1 MKDCLGIKV
10 PEQKQ
15 DFKMKR
21 ICQRISNEE
30 AKKLVPYD
38 RTRTSL
44 PPSHF
49 AVKIEEN
56 GWEKIEYYTHRL
68 RQSVDGG
75 KGDQSVYILENV
87 SMPGIVKIGYTK
99 GDPNDRADQLSK
111 GSGIPTPFK
120 VVFSY
125 SCFNG
130 ERIERAVHKYFKKQR
145 VKNSDGKDKEFF
157 SVTVDEVKKVI
168 NEIGTKYD

>member
-1 MKDCLGIKV
+1 
-10 PEQKQ
+10 
-15 DFKMKR
+15 MKR
-21 ICQRISNEE
+21 ITNEE

-49 AVKIEEN
+49 TVESKKD
-56 GWEKIEYYTHRL
+56 GWDKIEYYTHRL
-68 RQSVDGG
+68 RQSINGG

-87 SMPGIVKIGYTK
+87 SMPGIIKIGYTK

-111 GSGIPTPFK
+111 GTGVPTPYK

-145 VKNSDGKDKEFF
+145 INSDREFF
-157 SVTVDEVKKVI
+157 SVTVDEAKTVI

>member
-1 MKDCLGIKV
+1 
-10 PEQKQ
+10 
-15 DFKMKR
+15 MKR
-21 ICQRISNEE
+21 ITNEE

-49 AVKIEEN
+49 TVEVKED
-56 GWEKIEYYTHRL
+56 GWDKIEYYTYRL

-75 KGDQSVYILENV
+75 KGDQSVYILENP
-87 SMPGIVKIGYTK
+87 SIPGILKIGYTK
-99 GDPNDRADQLSK
+99 GDPNDRANQLSK
-111 GSGIPTPFK
+111 STGVPTPYK

-130 ERIERAVHKYFKKQR
+130 ERIERATHKHLKKYR
-145 VKNSDGKDKEFF
+145 INNDREFF
-157 SVTVDEVKKVI
+157 NVTIEEAKKVI
-168 NEIGTKYD
+168 NEIGGKYD